1 MKNRIVP
8 KGRWV
13 KAGELIGRVGS
24 TGRVT
29 GAHLHF
35 GFQNAKK
42 RWINP
47 LNKRM
52 IATPKLSGVRLKKL
66 LLQIKGV
73 RNLIAEAQTLD
84 RKETYIAMDAKKKSL
99 DLDIGNFDN
108 KYKGYYE
115 Y

>member
-1 MKNRIVP
+1 
-8 KGRWV
+8 
-13 KAGELIGRVGS
+13 
-24 TGRVT
+24 
-29 GAHLHF
+29 

-52 IATPKLSGVRLKKL
+52 IATPKLSGIRLEKL

-73 RNLIAEAQTLD
+73 RNLIAEAEAQTLD
-84 RKETYIAMDAKKKSL
+84 KKETYIAMDGKIKSL
-99 DLDIGNFDN
+99 DLDIGDVDN